1 VKILKMAFLGF
12 ICVETFLFGSLAQ
25 ANPGMKRADKTRIA
39 CAITGSYGLIANRLE
54 KDSDALNKLIIEMD
68 VLIDTF
74 QNSDAG
80 IELSQKSQHY
90 RYYLATNEVKR
101 ADLKLYKSRPEQLEF
116 EKGLALANERYFEI
130 RDMEDLIKSDI
141 SLGLRANYQIKTS
154 KESSPETGFAVR
166 SAINYFNLVYKLEK
180 MLRKRMK
187 DDYQVYPEFYKE
199 NTEVYNQYTKLLNKI
214 VSFKNQIL
222 ENIYSSMG
230 GLENSSTTP
239 VSLSEFKSILETMS
253 FRSAEEY
260 TKFFK
265 GIYQS
270 QNNLIDA
277 YLAVSRY
284 QTKIYKIYNRFNAG
298 KYILDYRSS
307 LQDFQPIKNWDSGLD
322 ALKLEIIEKL
332 GSVAPNFKLDSQSPF
347 LAKGITLE
355 SSQMFL
361 DNLLSRRDVFLD
373 AYKALGRT
381 EYDLDLYYLNIL
393 LGMSRN
399 KVSAQVFG
407 IPSIAKRL
415 GELPDQVIL
424 LMQKEVERFNSAY

>member
-1 VKILKMAFLGF
+1 MKILKMAFLGF

-166 SAINYFNLVYKLEK
+166 SALHYFNLV
-180 MLRKRMK
+180 
-187 DDYQVYPEFYKE
+187 
-199 NTEVYNQYTKLLNKI
+199 
-214 VSFKNQIL
+214 
-222 ENIYSSMG
+222 
-230 GLENSSTTP
+230 
-239 VSLSEFKSILETMS
+239 
-253 FRSAEEY
+253 
-260 TKFFK
+260 
-265 GIYQS
+265 
-270 QNNLIDA
+270 
-277 YLAVSRY
+277 
-284 QTKIYKIYNRFNAG
+284 
-298 KYILDYRSS
+298 
-307 LQDFQPIKNWDSGLD
+307 
-322 ALKLEIIEKL
+322 
-332 GSVAPNFKLDSQSPF
+332 
-347 LAKGITLE
+347 
-355 SSQMFL
+355 
-361 DNLLSRRDVFLD
+361 
-373 AYKALGRT
+373 
-381 EYDLDLYYLNIL
+381 
-393 LGMSRN
+393 
-399 KVSAQVFG
+399 
-407 IPSIAKRL
+407 
-415 GELPDQVIL
+415 
-424 LMQKEVERFNSAY
+424 